1 MQIRKEVVKQLLF
14 TDDIIQ
20 HFTVFVHM
28 GNEQLD
34 IKFLKVHANS
44 IEIIRNAFNKRCT
57 R

>member
-44 IEIIRNAFNKRCT
+44 TEIIRNAFNKRCT